1 MLKTG
6 TFARIVLVAALAGPG
21 PAFAADVSPAGEKL
35 AAALDSMR
43 VEDLW
48 IAKHRVSWKTGEP
61 LGGPPTDGKGHTHCS
76 AFVAAFCMR
85 QDIYILR
92 PPEHS
97 STLLAN
103 AQFDWLSHEGRS
115 QGWRPV
121 GSAVEAQRLAN
132 RGFVVVAA
140 YREADAKK
148 PGHIAVVR
156 PSAKSDRSVEKE
168 GPQVTQAG
176 ATNYADAT
184 LEEGFRH
191 HPAAWKNRAVRFF
204 AHEPGRPPS
213 G

>member
-1 MLKTG
+1 MPNAG
-6 TFARIVLVAALAGPG
+6 TLARAALLAALVASG
-21 PAFAADVSPAGEKL
+21 PAGAADISPAGEKL
-35 AAALDSMR
+35 AAALDAMR

-61 LGGPPTDGKGHTHCS
+61 LGGSPAEGKGHTHCS
-76 AFVAAFCMR
+76 AFVAAFCLR

-103 AQFDWLSHEGRS
+103 AQFDWLSGDGRT

-121 GSAVEAQRLAN
+121 GSAVEAQHLAN

-140 YREADAKK
+140 YREADPKK

-156 PSAKSDRSVEKE
+156 PSTRSDGSVEKE
-168 GPQVTQAG
+168 GPQITQAG
-176 ATNYADAT
+176 VTNYASTT

-191 HPAAWKNRAVRFF
+191 HPGAWKHHGVRFF
-204 AHEPGRPPS
+204 AHEPVRPPN